1 MIRAIGMF
9 GSEQSINKLRP
20 VFRESGIDLA
30 EHDFVTVEEVIEELQ
45 HGEEVEVVLIIERL
59 SFGVDNGKYGLVT
72 KIREADSTV
81 RIAFC
86 ADTPQKD
93 HEFENWCYKYRVY
106 DIFYPDKGGD
116 FNVSEMASY
125 IRKGRLLADANED
138 GARHESANSQ
148 STGSVGRERKN
159 PFENLTNRLIVKNP
173 FKKKS
178 KGTPKIQTE
187 VLERVYE
194 EDQEPMG
201 EDDFPEPVISDPR
214 TPIREEPPAAA
225 KYHKPVEQEPIEPVP
240 PVGQT
245 SPPTSGKPPVPDN
258 PPVPAPHVIIREV
271 EKQVEVIRVVEKPIE
286 VIKKVYVD
294 RPVEVTRTHHSG
306 TYILG
311 IFNLSRGAGAT
322 QTAVDIAEHL
332 ASSGYKA
339 AVVALDGRSDLKYQ
353 KGKAEYLV
361 PEEDNGDTLVHFLAG
376 NGHHEFI
383 ILDFGNL
390 FDVSPSGKLQS
401 YNLTD
406 NRGKIGEFM
415 RCNLHIGMG
424 FTAEWH
430 ANKIKYFTEHDVFS
444 ERIKSGGCVFFFDGD
459 VKKLSRRYPELQL
472 YHREEVT
479 PVELLNSS
487 LFEQMET
494 KPRKRMGLW

>member
-1 MIRAIGMF
+1 MIRTIGMF
-9 GSEQSINKLRP
+9 GSEQSIRELRP
-20 VFRESGIDLA
+20 VFRDSGIDLA
-30 EHDFVTVEEVIEELQ
+30 EHDFVTAEEVIEELSQ
-45 HGEEVEVVLIIERL
+45 DEVDVVLMIERM

-72 KIREADSTV
+72 KIREADPTV

-86 ADTPQKD
+86 AGTPQKD

-106 DIFYPDKGGD
+106 DIFYPDKGGQ
-116 FNVSEMASY
+116 FNIAEIASC
-125 IRKGRLLADANED
+125 IKKGRLLADANED
-138 GARHESANSQ
+138 GAKQESASSHQ
-148 STGSVGRERKN
+148 GGGRERKN
-159 PFENLTNRLIVKNP
+159 PFENLTNRLVLKNP
-173 FKKKS
+173 FNKKP
-178 KGTPKIQTE
+178 KGTPKVQTE

-201 EDDFPEPVISDPR
+201 EDDFSKPMILDPR
-214 TPIREEPPAAA
+214 TSIREEPPAAA
-225 KYHKPVEQEPIEPVP
+225 QYQKPVEQEPIEPVL
-240 PVGQT
+240 PVAQT
-245 SPPTSGKPPVPDN
+245 SPPDSDKLPAHDKPP
-258 PPVPAPHVIIREV
+258 APTPQVIIREV
-271 EKQVEVIRVVEKPIE
+271 EKPVEVIRVVEKPVE

-294 RPVEVTRTHHSG
+294 RPMEVTRPHHSG

-322 QTAVDIAEHL
+322 WTAVDIAEHL
-332 ASSGYKA
+332 AGSGYKA
-339 AVVALDGRSDLKYQ
+339 VVVALDGRNDLKYQ

-376 NGHHEFI
+376 NGRHEFI

-390 FDVSPSGKLQS
+390 FDLSPSGKLQS

-424 FTAEWH
+424 FSAEWH

-472 YHREEVT
+472 YHREAVT

>member
-1 MIRAIGMF
+1 MIRTIGMF
-9 GSEQSINKLRP
+9 GSEQSIRELRP
-20 VFRESGIDLA
+20 VFMDSGIDLA
-30 EHDFVTVEEVIEELQ
+30 EHDFVTAEEVIEELSQ
-45 HGEEVEVVLIIERL
+45 EGVDVVLMIERM
-59 SFGVDNGKYGLVT
+59 SFGVENGKYGLVT
-72 KIREADSTV
+72 KIREADPTV

-86 ADTPQKD
+86 AGTPQKD

-106 DIFYPDKGGD
+106 DIFYPDKGGQ
-116 FNVSEMASY
+116 FNIAEIASY
-125 IRKGRLLADANED
+125 IKKGRLLADANED
-138 GARHESANSQ
+138 GAKQENANSQ
-148 STGSVGRERKN
+148 QGGGSGRERKN

-173 FKKKS
+173 FKRKP
-178 KGTPKIQTE
+178 KGTPKVQTDA
-187 VLERVYE
+187 LEMGYE
-194 EDQEPMG
+194 EDQEPVG
-201 EDDFPEPVISDPR
+201 KDDFHEPMISDSR
-214 TPIREEPPAAA
+214 TPMGQKPPAAPQ
-225 KYHKPVEQEPIEPVP
+225 YQKPVEQEPIEPVP
-240 PVGQT
+240 PVVQT
-245 SPPTSGKPPVPDN
+245 APPVSDKPPVP
-258 PPVPAPHVIIREV
+258 VPQIIIREV
-271 EKQVEVIRVVEKPIE
+271 EKPVEVIRVVEKPVE

-322 QTAVDIAEHL
+322 RTAVDIAEHL
-332 ASSGYKA
+332 AGSGYKA

-376 NGHHEFI
+376 NGRHEFI

-390 FDVSPSGKLQS
+390 FDLSPSGKLQS

-430 ANKIKYFTEHDVFS
+430 VNKIKYFTEHDVFS
-444 ERIKSGGCVFFFDGD
+444 ERIKSGGCVFFYDGD

-472 YHREEVT
+472 YHREAVT

-487 LFEQMET
+487 LFEQMEA
-494 KPRKRMGLW
+494 KPHKRMGLW